1 LFTNENLRI
10 YSDEANAK
18 VEDRKQLWSPELQA
32 RVEKEWSDLFRDV
45 EAALAEDPA
54 SATAQALV
62 GRWME
67 LVRGFTGG
75 DAQITE
81 GVKALYND
89 RPNWPA
95 GFQQKMVP
103 FTNPKVWD
111 FIHKAKA
118 ASRRS
123 AIMGVESAVNL
134 VSPPA

>member
-1 LFTNENLRI
+1 
-10 YSDEANAK
+10 
-18 VEDRKQLWSPELQA
+18 LWSPELQA

-45 EAALAEDPA
+45 EAALTEDPA

-81 GVKALYND
+81 GVKELYND

-111 FIHKAKA
+111 FIHKAN
-118 ASRRS
+118 
-123 AIMGVESAVNL
+123 AVKDR
-134 VSPPA
+134 